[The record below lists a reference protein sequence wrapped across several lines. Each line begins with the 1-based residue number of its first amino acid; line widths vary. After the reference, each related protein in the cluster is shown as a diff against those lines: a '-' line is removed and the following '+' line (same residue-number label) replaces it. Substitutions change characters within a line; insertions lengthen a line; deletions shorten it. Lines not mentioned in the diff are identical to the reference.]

1 MIKELDFKT
10 ALLIPQVRENIPKE
24 LIRELTK
31 DDDYIA
37 RLEIKDGILKAV
49 EIGYA
54 SDDWKLQ

>member
-1 MIKELDFKT
+1 MIKTLDFKT
-10 ALLIPQVRENIPKE
+10 ALLIPQVRESIPKE

-37 RLEIKDGILKAV
+37 KLEIKDGILTTL
-49 EIGYA
+49 EIGYV

>member
-1 MIKELDFKT
+1 MIKELDFKS
-10 ALLIPQVRENIPKE
+10 ALLIPQVRESIPKE
-24 LIRELTK
+24 LIRELSK

-37 RLEIKDGILKAV
+37 RLEIKDGILKTL